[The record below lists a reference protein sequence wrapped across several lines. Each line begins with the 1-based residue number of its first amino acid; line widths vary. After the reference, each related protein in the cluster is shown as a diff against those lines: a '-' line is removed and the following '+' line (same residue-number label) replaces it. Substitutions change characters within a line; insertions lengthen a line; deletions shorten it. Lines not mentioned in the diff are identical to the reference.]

1 MTSLKDQ
8 ILAAK
13 DIKHKDVFIEEW
25 GVTIRVMGFTD
36 EQLGSWRAKSSAL
49 KAKQRNGDQVDM
61 DIELKHR
68 RAELLVHCLRDPE
81 TGARIFTDSDAPR
94 LARKHAGVLQALDV
108 LATSLSGLDKSYKDQ
123 VAEAEKVFESGQS

>member
-8 ILAAK
+8 ILGAK
-13 DIKHKDVFIEEW
+13 DIKHKDVHIEEW

-36 EQLGSWRAKSSAL
+36 EQLGSWRAKTSAL
-49 KAKQRNGDQVDM
+49 RAKQRNGDEVDM

-81 TGARIFTDSDAPR
+81 TGQRIFTDSDAPR
-94 LARKHAGVLQALDV
+94 LAKKHAGILQALDV

-123 VAEAEKVFESGQS
+123 VAEAEKDFENGQS

>member
-8 ILAAK
+8 ILAAR

-36 EQLGSWRAKSSAL
+36 EQLGSWRAKTSAL
-49 KAKQRNGDQVDM
+49 RAKQRNGDEVDM

-68 RAELLVHCLRDPE
+68 RAELLVNCLRDPE
-81 TGARIFTDSDAPR
+81 TGQRIFTDSDAPR
-94 LARKHAGVLQALDV
+94 LAKKHAGILQALDV
-108 LATSLSGLDKSYKDQ
+108 LATSLSGLDKNYKDQ
-123 VAEAEKVFESGQS
+123 VAEAEKDFGNGQS